1 LVFYS
6 INYPKNI
13 ERESPLISIC
23 FNIFIPVLILKN
35 GDNWIYKALDLL
47 YIAELPA
54 QFLDTINLSS
64 MAFLIALI
72 FPVAYFIYDFFKRK
86 NVNVISI
93 LGFINVLLTGGIG
106 IFGERFGLSKNWFIV
121 KEGALPSLIGL
132 GLIILR
138 KLRKNS
144 FNKILLNDI
153 IFDNHKINS
162 SIKYEEQNEFE
173 TIVHRAGS
181 HFIVGLFMSS
191 FIQFI
196 LASLIVT
203 SNPGESSFNEQ
214 VATMTWVSFLA
225 VFVITMSIVGK
236 GYLGLISGIE
246 KITGLKKEDFLKV

>member
-1 LVFYS
+1 LCVNYS
-6 INYPKNI
+6 KNM
-13 ERESPLISIC
+13 EKENPLISIC

-35 GDNWIYKALDLL
+35 GDNWIHEILHLLD
-47 YIAELPA
+47 IAELPV
-54 QFLDTINLSS
+54 QFLDAINLSS

>member
-1 LVFYS
+1 MTF
-6 INYPKNI
+6 
-13 ERESPLISIC
+13 
-23 FNIFIPVLILKN
+23 F
-35 GDNWIYKALDLL
+35 
-47 YIAELPA
+47 
-54 QFLDTINLSS
+54 
-64 MAFLIALI
+64 IALI

-86 NVNVISI
+86 NVNIISI

-106 IFGERFGLSKNWFIV
+106 IFGERFGLSKNWFII
-121 KEGALPSLIGL
+121 KEGALPSFIGL

-153 IFDNHKINS
+153 IFDNYKINN
-162 SIKYEEQNEFE
+162 SIKYEEQNKFE
-173 TIVHRAGS
+173 SIVHRAGS

-214 VATMTWVSFLA
+214 VGTMTWVSFLA
-225 VFVITMSIVGK
+225 VFVITMSVVGK
-236 GYLGLISGIE
+236 GYLGLISGVE

>member
-1 LVFYS
+1 ME
-6 INYPKNI
+6 K
-13 ERESPLISIC
+13 ESPLISIC

-35 GDNWIYKALDLL
+35 GDNWIHKILQLFD
-47 YIAELPA
+47 IAELPL
-54 QFLDTINLSS
+54 QVLDTINFSS
-64 MAFLIALI
+64 IAFLIALI
-72 FPVAYFIYDFFKRK
+72 FPVAYFIYDFFERK
-86 NVNVISI
+86 NVNIISI

-121 KEGALPSLIGL
+121 KEGALPSFIGL

-236 GYLGLISGIE
+236 GYLDLISGIE
-246 KITGLKKEDFLKV
+246 KITSLKKEDFLKV

>member
-1 LVFYS
+1 MCVNYS
-6 INYPKNI
+6 KNM
-13 ERESPLISIC
+13 EKENPLISIC

-35 GDNWIYKALDLL
+35 GDNWIHKILQLLD
-47 YIAELPA
+47 IAELPV
-54 QFLDTINLSS
+54 QFLDNINLSS

>member
-1 LVFYS
+1 MCVNYS
-6 INYPKNI
+6 KNM
-13 ERESPLISIC
+13 EKENPLISIC

-35 GDNWIYKALDLL
+35 GDNWIHEILHLLD
-47 YIAELPA
+47 IAELPV
-54 QFLDTINLSS
+54 QFLDAINLSS

-162 SIKYEEQNEFE
+162 LIKYEQQNEFE
-173 TIVHRAGS
+173 SIVHSAGS

-225 VFVITMSIVGK
+225 VFVITMSVVGK
-236 GYLGLISGIE
+236 GYLGLISGVE
-246 KITGLKKEDFLKV
+246 KITGLKREDFLKV

>member
-1 LVFYS
+1 MCVNYS
-6 INYPKNI
+6 KNM
-13 ERESPLISIC
+13 EKENPLISIC

-35 GDNWIYKALDLL
+35 GDNWIHEILHLLD
-47 YIAELPA
+47 IAELPV
-54 QFLDTINLSS
+54 QFLDAINLSS

>member
-1 LVFYS
+1 MEKE
-6 INYPKNI
+6 N
-13 ERESPLISIC
+13 PLISIS

-35 GDNWIYKALDLL
+35 GENWIHKILQLLD
-47 YIAELPA
+47 IAELPV

-72 FPVAYFIYDFFKRK
+72 FPVGYFIYDFLKRK

-121 KEGALPSLIGL
+121 KEGALPSFIGL
-132 GLIILR
+132 GFIILR

-144 FNKILLNDI
+144 FNRILLNDI
-153 IFDNHKINS
+153 IFDNDKINS
-162 SIKYEEQNEFE
+162 SIQYEKQNEFE
-173 TIVHRAGS
+173 IIVHRAGS
-181 HFIVGLFMSS
+181 RFIIGLFMSS
-191 FIQFI
+191 FIQLI

-225 VFVITMSIVGK
+225 VFVITMSVAVS
-236 GYLGLISGIE
+236 YTHLTLP
-246 KITGLKKEDFLKV
+246 TTLWV

>member
-1 LVFYS
+1 MEKE
-6 INYPKNI
+6 N
-13 ERESPLISIC
+13 PLISIS

-35 GDNWIYKALDLL
+35 GENWIHKILQLLD
-47 YIAELPA
+47 IAELPV

-72 FPVAYFIYDFFKRK
+72 FPVGYFIYDFLKRK

-121 KEGALPSLIGL
+121 KEGALPSFIGL
-132 GLIILR
+132 GFIILR

-144 FNKILLNDI
+144 FNRILLNDI
-153 IFDNHKINS
+153 IFDNDKINS
-162 SIKYEEQNEFE
+162 SIQYEKQNEFE
-173 TIVHRAGS
+173 IIVHRAGS
-181 HFIVGLFMSS
+181 RFIIGLFMSS
-191 FIQFI
+191 FIQLI

-203 SNPGESSFNEQ
+203 SDPGESSFNEQ

-225 VFVITMSIVGK
+225 VFVITMSVVGK
-236 GYLGLISGIE
+236 GYLGLISGVE
-246 KITGLKKEDFLKV
+246 KITGLKKEEFLKV

>member
-1 LVFYS
+1 MCVNYS
-6 INYPKNI
+6 KNM
-13 ERESPLISIC
+13 EKENPLISIC

-35 GDNWIYKALDLL
+35 GDNWIHKILDLFD
-47 YIAELPA
+47 IAELPI
-54 QFLDTINLSS
+54 QIQSKINLSS
-64 MAFLIALI
+64 ITFLIALI
-72 FPVAYFIYDFFKRK
+72 FPVAYFIYDLLKKK

-225 VFVITMSIVGK
+225 VFVITMSVVGK
-236 GYLGLISGIE
+236 GYLGLISGVE
-246 KITGLKKEDFLKV
+246 KITGLKREDFLKV

>member
-1 LVFYS
+1 MTF
-6 INYPKNI
+6 
-13 ERESPLISIC
+13 
-23 FNIFIPVLILKN
+23 F
-35 GDNWIYKALDLL
+35 
-47 YIAELPA
+47 
-54 QFLDTINLSS
+54 
-64 MAFLIALI
+64 IALL

-106 IFGERFGLSKNWFIV
+106 IFGERFGLSKNWFII
-121 KEGALPSLIGL
+121 KEGALPSFIGL

-138 KLRKNS
+138 RLRKNL

>member
-35 GDNWIYKALDLL
+35 GDNWIHKILDLL
-47 YIAELPA
+47 DIGELPF
-54 QFLDTINLSS
+54 QLQGKINLSS
-64 MAFLIALI
+64 ISFLIALI
-72 FPVAYFIYDFFKRK
+72 FPVAYFIYDLLKRK
-86 NVNVISI
+86 NFNVISI

-106 IFGERFGLSKNWFIV
+106 IFGERFGLSKNWFII
-121 KEGALPSLIGL
+121 KEGALPSLIGS

-138 KLRKNS
+138 KLRKHS

-153 IFDNHKINS
+153 IFDNHKINR
-162 SIKYEEQNEFE
+162 SIKYEKQNEFE
-173 TIVHRAGS
+173 SIVHRAGS
-181 HFIVGLFMSS
+181 HFILGLFISS

-214 VATMTWVSFLA
+214 VATMTWVSFAA
-225 VFVITMSIVGK
+225 VFVITLSIVGK
-236 GYLGLISGIE
+236 GYLDLISGVE
-246 KITGLKKEDFLKV
+246 KITGLKKDDFLKV

>member
-1 LVFYS
+1 ME
-6 INYPKNI
+6 K
-13 ERESPLISIC
+13 ESPLTSIC

-35 GDNWIYKALDLL
+35 GDNWIHKILQLFD
-47 YIAELPA
+47 IAELPL
-54 QFLDTINLSS
+54 QVLDTINFSS
-64 MAFLIALI
+64 IAFLIALI

-86 NVNVISI
+86 NVNIISI

-121 KEGALPSLIGL
+121 KEGALPSFIGL

-203 SNPGESSFNEQ
+203 SNPGESLFNEQ

>member
-1 LVFYS
+1 MEKE
-6 INYPKNI
+6 N
-13 ERESPLISIC
+13 PLISIC

-35 GDNWIYKALDLL
+35 GDNWIYKILDLL
-47 YIAELPA
+47 DIAELPF
-54 QFLDTINLSS
+54 QLQGKINLSS
-64 MAFLIALI
+64 ITFLIALI
-72 FPVAYFIYDFFKRK
+72 FPVAYFIYDLLKKK

-106 IFGERFGLSKNWFIV
+106 IFGERFGLSKNWFII

-132 GLIILR
+132 ALITLR
-138 KLRKNS
+138 KYRKES

-162 SIKYEEQNEFE
+162 SIKYEEQDEFE

-225 VFVITMSIVGK
+225 VSVITMSIVGK

>member
-1 LVFYS
+1 MEKE
-6 INYPKNI
+6 N
-13 ERESPLISIC
+13 PLISIC

-35 GDNWIYKALDLL
+35 GDNWILEILQLLD
-47 YIAELPA
+47 IAELPV

>member
-1 LVFYS
+1 MCVNYS
-6 INYPKNI
+6 KNM
-13 ERESPLISIC
+13 EKENPLISIC

-35 GDNWIYKALDLL
+35 GDNWIHEILHLLD
-47 YIAELPA
+47 IAELPV
-54 QFLDTINLSS
+54 QFLDAINLSS

-121 KEGALPSLIGL
+121 KEGSLPSLIGL

-225 VFVITMSIVGK
+225 VSVITMSIVGK

>member
-1 LVFYS
+1 MCVNYS
-6 INYPKNI
+6 KNM
-13 ERESPLISIC
+13 EKENPLISIC

-35 GDNWIYKALDLL
+35 GDNWIHEILHLLD
-47 YIAELPA
+47 IAELPV
-54 QFLDTINLSS
+54 QFLDAINLSS

-203 SNPGESSFNEQ
+203 SNPGESLFNEQ

>member
-1 LVFYS
+1 M
-6 INYPKNI
+6 
-13 ERESPLISIC
+13 
-23 FNIFIPVLILKN
+23 ILKN

>member
-1 LVFYS
+1 MEKE
-6 INYPKNI
+6 N
-13 ERESPLISIC
+13 PLISIC

-35 GDNWIYKALDLL
+35 GDNWIHKILQLLD
-47 YIAELPA
+47 IAELPV
-54 QFLDTINLSS
+54 QFLDNINLSS

-203 SNPGESSFNEQ
+203 SNPGESLFNEQ

>member
-1 LVFYS
+1 MCVNYS
-6 INYPKNI
+6 KNM
-13 ERESPLISIC
+13 EKENPLISIC

-35 GDNWIYKALDLL
+35 GDNWIHKILQLLD
-47 YIAELPA
+47 IAELPV

-203 SNPGESSFNEQ
+203 SNPGESLFNEQ

>member
-1 LVFYS
+1 MEKE
-6 INYPKNI
+6 N
-13 ERESPLISIC
+13 PLISIC

-35 GDNWIYKALDLL
+35 GDNWIHKILQLLD
-47 YIAELPA
+47 IAELPV
-54 QFLDTINLSS
+54 QFLDNINLSS

-181 HFIVGLFMSS
+181 HFILGLFMSS